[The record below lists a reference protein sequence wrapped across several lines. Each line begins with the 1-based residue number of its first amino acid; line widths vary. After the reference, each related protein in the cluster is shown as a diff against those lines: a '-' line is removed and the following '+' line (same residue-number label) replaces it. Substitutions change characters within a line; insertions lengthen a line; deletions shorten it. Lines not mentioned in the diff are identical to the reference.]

1 MIQRSQL
8 WWGMI
13 QGSVQG
19 FDRQPNYLYNTFT
32 NVPDMVDAL
41 NHLLYHGRMSASEQA
56 AILSYCQGMD
66 PKNVAAQLDIAV
78 FLAGNGDSYNV
89 SQ

>member
-1 MIQRSQL
+1 MCRVS
-8 WWGMI
+8 
-13 QGSVQG
+13 
-19 FDRQPNYLYNTFT
+19 
-32 NVPDMVDAL
+32 L